1 MFLIK
6 QNDELPDFQALLKTK
21 VDDQNAQPVDLTGA
35 AVQFKMQSLGGGVL
49 KVDSPAVILDAIAG
63 SVTYQWIATDTD
75 TVGQYR
81 AEFEVTFLSGRVL
94 SFPTN
99 GFLAVQVVTS
109 I

>member
-6 QNDELPDFQALLKTK
+6 KDDTLPSFAALLKTK
-21 VDDQNAQPVDLTGA
+21 VEDANAQPVDLTGA
-35 AVQFKMQSLGGGVL
+35 AVRFKMQSLSGGVL
-49 KVDSPAVILDAIAG
+49 KVDSSAVIVDAVAG
-63 SVTYQWIATDTD
+63 SVSYEWAAGDSD

-81 AEFEVTFLSGRVL
+81 AEFEVTFLGGQVL

-99 GFLAVQVVTS
+99 GFLPVQVVTS